1 MIKEMDVLQENF
13 MDVIRHK
20 SKLYIRL
27 KDGNTRMNFGPYN
40 EVQLQAISFL
50 LKSVPEFQHV
60 LNTLNS
66 SAFSH
71 RHAEVI
77 EKLDNVIDNEIEIVS

>member
-1 MIKEMDVLQENF
+1 MIQESF
-13 MDVIRHK
+13 MEVIRHK
-20 SKLYIRL
+20 GKMYIRL

-40 EVQLQAISFL
+40 SVQLQAISFL
-50 LKSVPEFQHV
+50 LKSVPEFQQV

-77 EKLDNVIDNEIEIVS
+77 EKLDNVAEHEIEIMS